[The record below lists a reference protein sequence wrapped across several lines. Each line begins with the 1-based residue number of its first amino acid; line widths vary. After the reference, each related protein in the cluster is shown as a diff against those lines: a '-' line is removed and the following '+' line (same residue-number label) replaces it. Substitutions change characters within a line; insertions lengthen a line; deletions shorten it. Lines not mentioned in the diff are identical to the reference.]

1 MREVQAHEILSPD
14 TMHFLFGNLNALVDF
29 QRRFLIQIE
38 GQASCVSKEQRF
50 GSLFIQFEEGFSVYE
65 PFCANFQI
73 AQDLVMQESHKL
85 QKLAHIMSPT
95 YELPSMLI
103 KPIQRVCK
111 YPLLIQQLVK
121 ATPDDWC
128 WAEENKDGLEAIQ
141 RVTKKVNETKRLQ
154 ENTLVVQ
161 DLKKRIVDDTGP
173 ISVESFGD
181 LLLHEKFTLQRHDND
196 QNREMVVFLFQKL
209 ILVCKEIKDVNKNS
223 ISIKKKRK
231 EGSLVV
237 RGKIFI
243 SRIDH
248 AKGSSSQNGLCLQK
262 KKKLYYINF
271 FFFINMCFFSGR
283 TSYVTYFLGGK

>member
-1 MREVQAHEILSPD
+1 MREVQAQEILSPD
-14 TMHFLFGNLNALVDF
+14 TMHYLFGNLNALVDF

-38 GQASCVSKEQRF
+38 DQASCVSKEQRF
-50 GSLFIQFEEGFSVYE
+50 GSLFIQFEEAFSVYE

-73 AQDLVMQESHKL
+73 AQDLVIQESNKL

-121 ATPDDWC
+121 STPDDWY
-128 WAEENKDGLEAIQ
+128 WSHENKQGLEAIQ

-154 ENTLVVQ
+154 ENTLIVQ
-161 DLKKRIVDDTGP
+161 DLKKRIVDDAGP
-173 ISVESFGD
+173 ISVETFGD
-181 LLLHEKFTLQRHDND
+181 LLLHEKFTLQRHDTD
-196 QNREMVVFLFQKL
+196 HSREMVVFLFQKV

-223 ISIKKKRK
+223 ITIKKKRK

-243 SRIDH
+243 TRIEH
-248 AKGSSSQNGLCLQK
+248 VKGSSSQNGMSVLCILH
-262 KKKLYYINF
+262 IN
-271 FFFINMCFFSGR
+271 N
-283 TSYVTYFLGGK
+283 

>member
-50 GSLFIQFEEGFSVYE
+50 GSLFIQFEEAFSVYE

-121 ATPDDWC
+121 ATPDDWY
-128 WAEENKDGLEAIQ
+128 WAEENKDGLDAIQ

-154 ENTLVVQ
+154 ENTLIVQ

-173 ISVESFGD
+173 ISVDSFGD
-181 LLLHEKFTLQRHDND
+181 LLLHEKFSLQRHDND
-196 QNREMVVFLFQKL
+196 QNREMLVFLFQKL

-248 AKGSSSQNGLCLQK
+248 AKGSSSQNGSCL
-262 KKKLYYINF
+262 NF
-271 FFFINMCFFSGR
+271 IH
-283 TSYVTYFLGGK
+283 